1 MCALPAPTRRSCEN
15 AGSVGVSVVLQSRE
29 ELDLCALWR
38 VAAGGESLR
47 IGRRARARMAA
58 AHRAFQDF
66 VQEDSGRYIY
76 GLTTGYGP
84 SAAKRQS
91 PGESVARRRK
101 GGMPFLG
108 LSFGDGRLPE
118 SVTRAMVFA
127 TVARHLDGH
136 SALHPDRVARV
147 AAMLDAPLPP
157 VPAHGLTAPGEILP
171 MFDLMGAR
179 EAEPGEGYQLH
190 LANGAGFAAAL
201 GGLRAVAT
209 ARRVGLT
216 TRVLALSIE
225 AMQAPLEH
233 FHPDLAPLWGDQYES
248 EALASIWR
256 LLRPRTERARRPFQA
271 PVSYRIVPR
280 VLGQAQRAAAALEE
294 VALAALKS
302 SGANP
307 TFLPPE
313 GRRRART
320 ASTGFFHDAQ
330 VPQAL
335 DQVAGSWVDLS
346 SLAHRHAVK
355 LHRGAVSHLP
365 DRLLPEGGDLWSG
378 ASTTYLEFVPNDFL
392 EEMRRLAQP
401 TLLSTAE
408 PGASLQDDISSTAFP
423 AWRAESRVATL
434 HDRVLAVLAAVAS
447 QALHVRGVPLP
458 PGLRR
463 LLTEI
468 REIFPPVTG
477 RRRLGDDCERLA
489 QAFSRCC
496 DEGEA
501 AFGAVPVPRRAPQ

>member
-1 MCALPAPTRRSCEN
+1 
-15 AGSVGVSVVLQSRE
+15 VSVVFQERNDV
-29 ELDLCALWR
+29 DLHALWR
-38 VAAGGESLR
+38 VAVGGESLR

-58 AHRAFQDF
+58 AHRAFQRF
-66 VQEDSGRYIY
+66 VREDSGRYIY

-91 PGESVARRRK
+91 PDESVGRRRK
-101 GGMPFLG
+101 GGIPFLG
-108 LSFGDGRLPE
+108 LSFGDGCLPE
-118 SVTRAMVFA
+118 AVTRAMVFA

-147 AAMLDAPLPP
+147 AEMLDAPLPP
-157 VPAHGLTAPGEILP
+157 VPAHGLSAPGEILP

-201 GGLRAVAT
+201 GGVRAIST
-209 ARRVGLT
+209 SRRVGLT

-233 FHPDLAPLWGDQYES
+233 FHPDLAPLWGDPHES
-248 EALASIWR
+248 KALAELWR
-256 LLRPRTERARRPFQA
+256 LLRPRTSRERRPFQA

-280 VLGQAQRAAAALEE
+280 VIGQAHRAAAALEE
-294 VALAALKS
+294 VALTALRS

-307 TFLPPE
+307 TFLPAE
-313 GRRRART
+313 GRQRARS
-320 ASTGFFHDAQ
+320 ASTGFFHDSQ

-335 DQVAGSWVDLS
+335 DQVAASWVDLS
-346 SLAHRHAVK
+346 ALAHRHAVK
-355 LHRGAVSHLP
+355 LHRGKVSHLP
-365 DRLLPEGGDLWSG
+365 DRLLPEGRDMWSG

-401 TLLSTAE
+401 TLLSAAE

-423 AWRAESRVATL
+423 AWRAETRVALL
-434 HDRVLAVLAAVAS
+434 HDRVMAVMAAVAS
-447 QALHVRGVPLP
+447 QALYVRGEAVPAA
-458 PGLRR
+458 LRR
-463 LLTEI
+463 FLAEI
-468 REIFPPVTG
+468 RAIFPPVTG

-489 QAFSRCC
+489 QAFGRCC

-501 AFGAVPVPRRAPQ
+501 SFGVGPVPKRSPR

>member
-1 MCALPAPTRRSCEN
+1 M
-15 AGSVGVSVVLQSRE
+15 SVTVQERDG
-29 ELDLCALWR
+29 LDQYALWR

-66 VQEDSGRYIY
+66 VRADSGRYIY

-84 SAAKRQS
+84 SAKRRQS
-91 PGESVARRRK
+91 PDESVARRR
-101 GGMPFLG
+101 GGGIPFLG
-108 LSFGDGRLPE
+108 LSFGDGALPDM
-118 SVTRAMVFA
+118 VARAMVFA
-127 TVARHLDGH
+127 VVVRHLDGH
-136 SALHPDRVARV
+136 SALHPDRVARA

-171 MFDLMGAR
+171 MFDLLGAR

-190 LANGAGFAAAL
+190 LANGAAFAAAL
-201 GGLRAVAT
+201 GALRTVA
-209 ARRVGLT
+209 ASRRVELT
-216 TRVLALSIE
+216 TRVMALSIE

-233 FHPDLAPLWGDQYES
+233 FHRDLGPLWGDRYES
-248 EALASIWR
+248 EALAALSR
-256 LLRPRTERARRPFQA
+256 CLRSRNEHARRPFQA

-280 VLGQAQRAAAALEE
+280 VLGQARRAASALED
-294 VALAALKS
+294 VALAALRS

-307 TFLPPE
+307 TFLPSE
-313 GRRRART
+313 GRAGARS

-346 SLAHRHAVK
+346 ALAHRHAVK

-365 DRLLPEGGDLWSG
+365 DRLLPGDGDLWSG

-392 EEMRRLAQP
+392 DEMRRLAQP
-401 TLLSTAE
+401 TLLCAAE

-423 AWRAESRVATL
+423 AWRSESRVAVL
-434 HDRVLAVLAAVAS
+434 HDRVLAVLTAIAS
-447 QALHVRGVPLP
+447 QALFVRGAPVPP
-458 PGLRR
+458 MLRR
-463 LLTEI
+463 FLEEVRT
-468 REIFPPVTG
+468 IFAPVTG

-501 AFGAVPVPRRAPQ
+501 TFGARPVPKRSPR

>member
-1 MCALPAPTRRSCEN
+1 M
-15 AGSVGVSVVLQSRE
+15 SVVFQERDDV
-29 ELDLCALWR
+29 DLHALWR
-38 VAAGGESLR
+38 VAVGGERLR

-58 AHRAFQDF
+58 VHRAFQDF
-66 VQEDSGRYIY
+66 VREDSGRYIY

-91 PGESVARRRK
+91 PDESVARRRT
-101 GGMPFLG
+101 GGIPFLG

-118 SVTRAMVFA
+118 AVTRAMVFA

-147 AAMLDAPLPP
+147 AEMLDAPLPP
-157 VPAHGLTAPGEILP
+157 VPAHGLSAPGEILP
-171 MFDLMGAR
+171 MFDLLGAR

-201 GGLRAVAT
+201 GGLRAVAA
-209 ARRVGLT
+209 ARRTELT

-233 FHPDLAPLWGDQYES
+233 FHPDLAPLWGDRYEG
-248 EALASIWR
+248 EALASLWR
-256 LLRPRTERARRPFQA
+256 LLRPRGERARRPFQA

-280 VLGQAQRAAAALEE
+280 VLGQARRAAAALEE
-294 VALAALKS
+294 VALAALRS
-302 SGANP
+302 SAANP
-307 TFLPPE
+307 TFLPAE
-313 GRRRART
+313 GRRRARS
-320 ASTGFFHDAQ
+320 ASTGFYHDAQ

-365 DRLLPEGGDLWSG
+365 DRLMPEGTDMWSG

-423 AWRAESRVATL
+423 AWRSELRVALL

-447 QALHVRGVPLP
+447 QALHVRGESAPAA
-458 PGLRR
+458 LRR
-463 LLTEI
+463 FLAEI
-468 REIFPPVTG
+468 RAIFPPVTG

-489 QAFSRCC
+489 QAFGRCC

-501 AFGAVPVPRRAPQ
+501 TFSAGPVPKRSSR

>member
-1 MCALPAPTRRSCEN
+1 M
-15 AGSVGVSVVLQSRE
+15 SVVLQERE
-29 ELDLCALWR
+29 SLDLYALWR
-38 VAAGGESLR
+38 VAAGGEELR
-47 IGRRARARMAA
+47 IGGRARARMAA
-58 AHRAFQDF
+58 AHRAFQEF
-66 VQEDSGRYIY
+66 VREDSGRYIY

-91 PGESVARRRK
+91 PDESVARRRT
-101 GGMPFLG
+101 GGIPFLG

-118 SVTRAMVFA
+118 AVTRAMVFA

-147 AAMLDAPLPP
+147 ATMLDEPLPP
-157 VPAHGLTAPGEILP
+157 VPAHGLSAPGEILP

-201 GGLRAVAT
+201 GALRAVTT
-209 ARRVGLT
+209 ARRMALA
-216 TRVLALSIE
+216 TRVFALSIE

-233 FHPDLAPLWGDQYES
+233 FSPDLAPLWGERHEE
-248 EALASIWR
+248 EALAALWR
-256 LLRPRTERARRPFQA
+256 LLRPSSERARRPFQA

-280 VLGQAQRAAAALEE
+280 VLGQGQRAAAALEE
-294 VALAALKS
+294 VALAALRTG
-302 SGANP
+302 GANP
-307 TFLPPE
+307 TFLPAA
-313 GRRRART
+313 GAQHARS

-335 DQVAGSWVDLS
+335 DQVAANWADLS
-346 SLAHRHAVK
+346 ALAHRHAVK

-365 DRLLPEGGDLWSG
+365 DRLLPEGSDLWSG

-401 TLLSTAE
+401 TLLSAGE

-423 AWRAESRVATL
+423 AWRSELRVALL
-434 HDRVLAVLAAVAS
+434 HDRVMAVLAAVAS
-447 QALHVRGVPLP
+447 QALHVRGTPVPAA
-458 PGLRR
+458 LRR
-463 LLTEI
+463 FLTEV
-468 REIFPPVTG
+468 RTIFPPVTE
-477 RRRLGDDCERLA
+477 RRRLGDGCERLA
-489 QAFSRCC
+489 AAFGRCC

-501 AFGAVPVPRRAPQ
+501 AFGVGPVPKRSPR